1 MWDYRNGWKKVA
13 IRARILL
20 SQNIIMYKGV
30 MSHSNNIL
38 KSWENNKLLLIAQK
52 DKRFIGN
59 SHINFFYEFIKIK
72 CLDKWVK
79 YSLLKKLRVPWASVS

>member
-20 SQNIIMYKGV
+20 SQNIIMYKGI

-52 DKRFIGN
+52 TKG
-59 SHINFFYEFIKIK
+59 S
-72 CLDKWVK
+72 
-79 YSLLKKLRVPWASVS
+79 